1 MIVSLIA
8 AVADNGVIGRDNGL
22 PWRIKSEMQYFKRTT
37 MGAPVIMGRKNYDAM
52 KRALPGRRNIVMT
65 RDAAVSLPDA
75 DIAHTPQA
83 ALALAAGAPEVFVIG
98 GAEIYRLMLPLA
110 HKIYLTEVHLA
121 PAGDVLFPPFDRDE
135 WVETKRE
142 FHPRTEGEDAGYT
155 ITVLERKLR

>member
-8 AVADNGVIGRDNGL
+8 AVADNGVIGRDNDL

-52 KRALPGRRNIVMT
+52 KRALPGRKNIVMT
-65 RDAAVSLPDA
+65 RDTSFALTDA
-75 DIAHTPQA
+75 DIAHTPDA
-83 ALALAAGAPEVFVIG
+83 ALQLAAGAPETFVIG

-110 HKIYLTEVHLA
+110 HKIYLTEVHLK
-121 PAGDVLFPPFDRDE
+121 PEGDVVFPAFDRGE

-142 FHPRTEGEDAGYT
+142 FHPQTPGEDAGYT

>member
-8 AVADNGVIGRDNGL
+8 AVADNGVIGRDNDL

-65 RDAAVSLPDA
+65 RDASVTLPDA
-75 DIAHTPQA
+75 DIAHTPDE
-83 ALALAAGAPEVFVIG
+83 ALQFAAGAAEVFVIG

-110 HKIYLTEVHLA
+110 HKIYLTEVHLK
-121 PAGDVLFPPFDRDE
+121 PDGDVIFPVFDRSD

-142 FHPRTEGEDAGYT
+142 FHPQAPGEDAGYT